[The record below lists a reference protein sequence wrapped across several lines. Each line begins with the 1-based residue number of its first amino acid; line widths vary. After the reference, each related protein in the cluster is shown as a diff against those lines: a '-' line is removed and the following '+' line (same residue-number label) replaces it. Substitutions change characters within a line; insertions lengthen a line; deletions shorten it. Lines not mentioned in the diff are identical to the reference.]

1 MLSLEEFSKT
11 RKNQSNNAGKLNYI
25 ALSEIMGQDFHKN
38 PKFVQFSSKSD
49 EKKLLRRNYQKYILN
64 CAQNVKM
71 LTANDL
77 KELHATIVKVQ
88 GAYNSA
94 KDLYNAKNYENEEL
108 AKALFSALKNA
119 NQKNA
124 TK

>member
-11 RKNQSNNAGKLNYI
+11 RVNRSNNAGKLNYM
-25 ALSEIMGQDFHKN
+25 ALSEIMGKDFHKN

-49 EKKLLRRNYQKYILN
+49 EKKTLRKNYQKYILS
-64 CAQNVKM
+64 CAQNVKL
-71 LTANDL
+71 LTVADL
-77 KELHATIVKVQ
+77 KELDATIRKVQ

-119 NQKNA
+119 NQKNV